1 MDKIKDK
8 IIKAQ
13 LDLILIN
20 SSEPAVSK
28 QIKKVIKN
36 LIDIEVDIV
45 ELQKN
50 ERKKKNE

>member
-1 MDKIKDK
+1 MDKVKDK

-28 QIKKVIKN
+28 QIKKVIKD
-36 LIDIEVDIV
+36 LIDIEVDIT
-45 ELQKN
+45 ELN
-50 ERKKKNE
+50 ERKRKNE